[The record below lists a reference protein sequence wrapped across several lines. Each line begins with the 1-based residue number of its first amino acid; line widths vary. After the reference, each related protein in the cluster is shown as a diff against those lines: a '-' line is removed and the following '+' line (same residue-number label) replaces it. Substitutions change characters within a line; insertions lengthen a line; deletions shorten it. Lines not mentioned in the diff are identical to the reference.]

1 MTKKKTY
8 TSVFLGI
15 LGLVFLYFM
24 STVVI
29 PRALVTFTKAAPATK
44 VSLENSY
51 LIGGRILASADGIDK
66 CTVNVFVLDANG
78 KGVKGKLV
86 RVLGM
91 ETELE
96 AVSDN
101 DGKASFGVVSS
112 KEGQFALTATVDGIP
127 LSKELKV
134 TFRN

>member
-1 MTKKKTY
+1 
-8 TSVFLGI
+8 
-15 LGLVFLYFM
+15 M

-29 PRALVTFTKAAPATK
+29 PRALVTFTKAAPASK

-51 LIGGRILASADGIDK
+51 LIGGRILAVADGSDK
-66 CTVNVFVLDANG
+66 CTVNVFVLDASGKGING
-78 KGVKGKLV
+78 KIV

-91 ETELE
+91 ETDLEL
-96 AVSDN
+96 VSDN

-112 KEGQFALTATVDGIP
+112 KEGQFILTATVDGIP